1 MKYNFS
7 SAVDRRK
14 SNPSKWL
21 KVNNTEEDFVLP
33 MSTADMDFELCKE
46 IRDDLTG
53 YISEQVLGYSRPT
66 KEYLESVVEF
76 FKSHHGFNIRKEW
89 IFTTP
94 GVVSALATAI
104 GEFTNVGDKVII
116 MTPIY
121 PPFYDVVKGQGR
133 QVSECPMIFK
143 DGNYFIDFELLE
155 KQAEE
160 AKLILFCSPHN
171 PSGRVWDVEELEKL
185 GKICIDNGLVIVSDE
200 IHSDIMLSE
209 KKHRIIG
216 TISSEVLDNSIIC
229 TAASKTFNIAGL
241 QCSNIIIANEKIR
254 SRFIAAN
261 EKIGLER
268 ANVLGMVATQSAYTN
283 GQAWIEEVTEVIKEN
298 LRVLVNFLEKY
309 NNLFSYVVPQASF
322 LVWISYE
329 KMGIDE
335 NKMCEL
341 LDEAKCYV
349 NLGSEYGHGG
359 EGHIRINLGLPE
371 KYLTE
376 NLMRLE
382 AVLKKHKYI

>member
-46 IRDDLTG
+46 IRDDLTV

-76 FKSHHGFNIRKEW
+76 FKSYHGFNIRKEW

-209 KKHRIIG
+209 KKHRVIG
-216 TISSEVLDNSIIC
+216 TISGEVLDNSIIC

-298 LRVLVNFLEKY
+298 LRVLVSFLEKY

-341 LDEAKCYV
+341 LNEAKCYV